1 MERPPMTPQEMATA
15 VAAIMT
21 AVSTVLQSAVVDRLC
36 NTLGGAMPQREM
48 IHFSVLFIAN

>member
-1 MERPPMTPQEMATA
+1 MTPQEMATA